1 MSDIKYVIRM
11 EVIDVHIECPSYDTT
26 GFEVYDTLGEAVK
39 EYNRNLKYMEE
50 DYVNSSQPDLE
61 SITIMSLYAAEV
73 IEDCYPDPKKYAIR
87 DMIQHTVAQHGSIR
101 TFWFEEDS
109 DWEDYK

>member
-1 MSDIKYVIRM
+1 MSDVKYVIRM

-26 GFEVYDTLGEAVK
+26 GFEVYDTLGEALK
-39 EYNRNLKYMEE
+39 EYNRNIKYMEE

-73 IEDCYPDPKKYAIR
+73 TEDCYPDPKKYAIH
-87 DMIQHTVAQHGSIR
+87 DMIQHTVAQHGSIK
-101 TFWFEEDS
+101 TFWIEEGG
-109 DWEDYK
+109 DWDDYK